1 MVLCNFLFAIAG
13 VALICFGAYVQIDSK
28 DYLNFLGSNFVNTPI
43 FIMILGGIV
52 FAIAIF
58 GCCGAWKESKCLMYT
73 YGAILVIIL
82 IAQIGAAI
90 AAFVLKGD
98 LKEEIVKNMNN
109 GLKNYNTEGYEGVTT
124 TWDLVQKNLKCC
136 GVQDYN
142 DWKNVTMFSDGSVP
156 DSCCQGG
163 EIENCGKTA
172 VQEDKVYTKGCFTLF
187 SDEFNGNLN
196 IVGGVALI
204 VALGELI
211 AIAFACCLGGRIGRG
226 GQYV

>member
-1 MVLCNFLFAIAG
+1 M
-13 VALICFGAYVQIDSK
+13 
-28 DYLNFLGSNFVNTPI
+28 GS
-43 FIMILGGIV
+43 
-52 FAIAIF
+52 
-58 GCCGAWKESKCLMYT
+58 CSKESQMLWST
-73 YGAILVIIL
+73 GLQRL
-82 IAQIGAAI
+82 
-90 AAFVLKGD
+90 
-98 LKEEIVKNMNN
+98 EECYYV
-109 GLKNYNTEGYEGVTT
+109 
-124 TWDLVQKNLKCC
+124 
-136 GVQDYN
+136 
-142 DWKNVTMFSDGSVP
+142 SDGSVP
-156 DSCCQGG
+156 YSCCQGG